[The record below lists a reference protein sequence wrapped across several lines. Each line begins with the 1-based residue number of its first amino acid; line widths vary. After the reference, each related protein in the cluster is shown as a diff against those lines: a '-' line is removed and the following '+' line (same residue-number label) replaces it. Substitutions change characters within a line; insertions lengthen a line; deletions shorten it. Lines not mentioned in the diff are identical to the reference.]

1 MILMLLEP
9 GDLTRTHKPE
19 TQMCTHTC
27 TCTRAHT
34 RTRTCTHTYIRIQAH
49 THLVQ
54 PVSRIGVDDQPHFIK
69 SAVCRV
75 YNDLGDTAVC
85 LRKHPAHFVLVCV
98 CLRTCVCVCVCAR
111 VYVCIRFYL
120 PLQVPFAAQG
130 PSACSSPPDASSAAA
145 QAGWVARARVA

>member
-1 MILMLLEP
+1 VILMLLEP

-98 CLRTCVCVCVCAR
+98 CLRTCVCVYVCVCVCVFAHVCVYVCVCVSVVYHAKHQCKCECVCA
-111 VYVCIRFYL
+111 C
-120 PLQVPFAAQG
+120 
-130 PSACSSPPDASSAAA
+130 ACVNEYAH
-145 QAGWVARARVA
+145 R